1 MDKIIPMFQKLR
13 RKSSTGSPE
22 IEPPVPDME
31 TEWVV
36 LEKDRYIRQRLNS
49 KIANRNFQRIE
60 SIKEELIKMKSEN
73 EEFLFNAEFGFDQD
87 PYHDTPLFT
96 PDDSL
101 NGHRS
106 ARKAYSE
113 RFISW
118 GDESTQRIYE
128 SPRIGSA
135 KGLDRSYSMDEL
147 FRMSFQD
154 CKDPDKSPVTTSPPD
169 SPLEDPFTENRE
181 ISFTCDYSEERIRFE
196 NCHFE
201 LQERRRD
208 RKYSFQTD
216 L

>member
-1 MDKIIPMFQKLR
+1 MDKIIPIFLKLR
-13 RKSSTGSPE
+13 RKSNTDNPE
-22 IEPPVPDME
+22 IEQPVPDME

-73 EEFLFNAEFGFDQD
+73 EEFLFNAEFGFDQASSYD
-87 PYHDTPLFT
+87 SPLFT
-96 PDDSL
+96 PDDYL
-101 NGHRS
+101 GGHRS

-113 RFISW
+113 RFVSW
-118 GDESTQRIYE
+118 GDESTKRVYKTPQG
-128 SPRIGSA
+128 GSGR
-135 KGLDRSYSMDEL
+135 GLDRSYSMDEL
-147 FRMSFQD
+147 FKMSFQTER
-154 CKDPDKSPVTTSPPD
+154 SSITTPPPD
-169 SPLEDPFTENRE
+169 SPIEDPFSEEKE
-181 ISFTCDYSEERIRFE
+181 ICFTSDYSEERVRFE

-208 RKYSFQTD
+208 RKYSVQTD

>member
-1 MDKIIPMFQKLR
+1 MDKIIPIFQKLR
-13 RKSSTGSPE
+13 RKSSTECPE

-49 KIANRNFQRIE
+49 KIAHRNFQRIE

-87 PYHDTPLFT
+87 PFHETPLFT

-101 NGHRS
+101 DGHRS

-113 RFISW
+113 RFVSW
-118 GDESTQRIYE
+118 GDETTKRVYQ
-128 SPRIGSA
+128 SPSEGSGR
-135 KGLDRSYSMDEL
+135 GLDRSYSMDEL
-147 FRMSFQD
+147 FRMSFQSS
-154 CKDPDKSPVTTSPPD
+154 KAADKSPVTSPRSD
-169 SPLEDPFTENRE
+169 SSIEDTFMDEKE
-181 ISFTCDYSEERIRFE
+181 VSFTSDYIEERIQFE
-196 NCHFE
+196 NCHFD

-208 RKYSFQTD
+208 RKYSAQTD